1 MAPKQYPRSAL
12 RSRAVYPAEKV
23 SLSAGSPL
31 VPSGQ
36 DSGCR
41 ASDNPRC
48 RTRFQSA
55 SAGCLQ
61 QRRRGV
67 SWRTAGRDVR
77 AGAII
82 RRVRSQSSVVL
93 IVTACCICSKSAA
106 RFHLIVANRRTD
118 RVGLTGHFGRGHLP
132 LPRPHFR
139 MPRSR
144 QYAMRFCL
152 FCDAYDSNEAGG
164 ISSRLFIDAPLGFGD
179 RAPWRARRG
188 TDRCSAVPPCVWRGG
203 DG

>member
-1 MAPKQYPRSAL
+1 MPDTLPIGISRLPSTAPSRSFLEDCRPRRESWCHHPPG
-12 RSRAVYPAEKV
+12 SITIISCSHCY
-23 SLSAGSPL
+23 SLL
-31 VPSGQ
+31 
-36 DSGCR
+36 
-41 ASDNPRC
+41 N
-48 RTRFQSA
+48 
-55 SAGCLQ
+55 LQ
-61 QRRRGV
+61 Q
-67 SWRTAGRDVR
+67 
-77 AGAII
+77 I
-82 RRVRSQSSVVL
+82 SSE
-93 IVTACCICSKSAA
+93 I
-106 RFHLIVANRRTD
+106 HLIVANRRTD